1 MEEKEAWNELDTPC
15 NMNNCIFYDMIFETG
30 RITGRKEL
38 ERELKEKQIRR
49 MSIAAIVLSLLSVLC
64 SIVMRLSK

>member
-1 MEEKEAWNELDTPC
+1 MDEKEAWNELDTPC
-15 NMNNCIFYDMIFETG
+15 NMNNCIFYDMIFEAG